1 MPPLFLIL
9 SLIRLS
15 RRFNVVVVVEVS
27 AEVAAFVAREIKL
40 SLDIEP
46 ISSVS
51 LVARDTE
58 PNGIFEELSLFM
70 LSSEPRSEQQG

>member
-1 MPPLFLIL
+1 M
-9 SLIRLS
+9 
-15 RRFNVVVVVEVS
+15 
-27 AEVAAFVAREIKL
+27 AAFVAREIKL

-58 PNGIFEELSLFM
+58 PNGVLQELSLFM

>member
-27 AEVAAFVAREIKL
+27 EEVAAFVAREIKL